1 MNVVHFH
8 DALTCG
14 WRLKSFFCVCKKYA
28 ASRDKYS
35 RLLSSVTAN
44 VLPPGFSSKSL
55 SRSVR
60 ETGVQKFAA
69 IQLPSVQQAVHQH
82 TMAIGTWTRQYIAV
96 NVNF

>member
-1 MNVVHFH
+1 MNVVQFH

-14 WRLKSFFCVCKKYA
+14 WRLKRFFCVCKKYA

-35 RLLSSVTAN
+35 RLLSSVTGN

-60 ETGVQKFAA
+60 ETAVQKFAA
-69 IQLPSVQQAVHQH
+69 IQHVFKQEQISSRSLEQTPKV
-82 TMAIGTWTRQYIAV
+82 TY
-96 NVNF
+96 